1 VNALLNSGAD
11 GLMLGLIYGVAA
23 MGLTLIFGVMR
34 VVNLA
39 HGAAIVAGM
48 FWVYLI
54 STAFHIHPYISLGLI
69 LVAGLIIGVAIYF
82 IAIHRIIDSPELM
95 TLLSTYSVSLMVIG
109 AGTVFFSTT
118 PRSISV
124 DLGLLSVGPVQILG
138 SRIASAVF
146 SLAVTGLL
154 YALLYRTRLGTY
166 IRAVSNNRSAASLVG
181 INTRLVLAVSFG
193 LGIMMASF
201 AGGLIGTLFPFTV
214 LSGGPY
220 ELRSFLIVVLGGLG
234 NPTGALAGGILLGLI
249 EGVATQFLQVSW
261 VPVLEFTLLVVILL
275 VRPEGILARWNR

>member
-1 VNALLNSGAD
+1 MNAILNSGAD
-11 GLMLGLIYGVAA
+11 GIMLGLIYGVAV

-39 HGAAIVAGM
+39 HGAAVVTGM

-54 STAFHIHPYISLGLI
+54 STSLHIHPYLSLALI
-69 LVAGLIIGVAIYF
+69 LVAGLAMGVAIYF
-82 IAIHRIIDSPELM
+82 VAIHRIIDSPELM
-95 TLLSTYSVSLMVIG
+95 TLLSTYSVSLMIIG
-109 AGTVFFSTT
+109 VGTVLFSTT
-118 PRSISV
+118 PRSLSV
-124 DLGLLSVGPVQILG
+124 DLGLVSLGPVQILG
-138 SRIASAVF
+138 SRIASAGL

-154 YALLYRTRLGTY
+154 YGLLYRTRLGTY
-166 IRAVSNNRSAASLVG
+166 IRAVSNNRGAASLVG
-181 INTRLVLAVSFG
+181 INTRLVLAISFG

-234 NPTGALAGGILLGLI
+234 NPTGALVGGILLGLI
-249 EGVATQFLQVSW
+249 EGVATQFLQVGW

-275 VRPEGILARWNR
+275 VRPEGILARWHR